1 MQRSNDF
8 DPAQL
13 AAVSSKHDQELSY
26 LYNRVGTD
34 EAFAQSFTDAAAKS
48 KPMDRA
54 LSEVIQHI
62 IQQDPEVQK
71 ILKKCVQ
78 EIDRKWWNGAVKVLL
93 GAIGGVVITIIT
105 QFILY
110 KLGMPGK

>member
-8 DPAQL
+8 DAAEL
-13 AAVSSKHDQELSY
+13 VAVSNKHDQALSY
-26 LYNRVGTD
+26 LYDRVGTD

-48 KPMDRA
+48 KPMDKA
-54 LSEVIQHI
+54 LSEVVQQI
-62 IQQDPEVQK
+62 IQQDPEVQN

-78 EIDRKWWNGAVKVLL
+78 EVDRKWWNGAVKVLL
-93 GAIGGVVITIIT
+93 GTIGGVIITIVT